1 MRISVTLAT
10 NPGEPG
16 PILEQAE
23 WTFCLLDALYSDKLR
38 FALDSYVLRKRETAR
53 HKFRVVAGWYRH
65 GHNRIGTIK
74 TDAVPLPDGV
84 LRLARAQAEAAIEFA
99 TKAQ

>member
-10 NPGEPG
+10 NPGEQG

-23 WTFCLLDALYSDKLR
+23 WNFCLLDALYSDKLR

-53 HKFRVVAGWYRH
+53 HKFRVVAGWYRYD
-65 GHNRIGTIK
+65 HNRIGTIK

>member
-10 NPGEPG
+10 NPGEQG

-23 WTFCLLDALYSDKLR
+23 WNFCLLDALYSDKLR
-38 FALDSYVLRKRETAR
+38 FVLDSYVLRKRETAR
-53 HKFRVVAGWYRH
+53 HKFWVVAGWYRH
-65 GHNRIGTIK
+65 DHNRIGTIK
-74 TDAVPLPDGV
+74 ADAVPLPDEV